1 MVGVASDDPSS
12 TITSSYGRS
21 PSEVATR
28 LQNSAASPSSSSIG
42 ATTLSRRSSRADMV
56 GGSVEPPLRSGAV
69 TPVLG
74 NILQPLI
81 DFFHW
86 FLEFFHDDLGL
97 RLGHVDHRADRA
109 GAGGPAPRH
118 LQVVEVDDPA
128 AAARAADEGD
138 AEEVQAGPAAP
149 AAGDDEVLPREL
161 GQPVRLLPADDRAAA
176 GVPGALLHAAG
187 RPPAAT
193 SAPGVQDGPGEADPL
208 RRDARVELPLH
219 PRPDRQGH
227 GLRCSSR

>member
-1 MVGVASDDPSS
+1 MAGVASDDPSS

-21 PSEVATR
+21 PSEAATR

-86 FLEFFHDDLGL
+86 FLEFFHDD
-97 RLGHVDHRADRA
+97 A
-109 GAGGPAPRH
+109 GAQWGWSIIALTLLVRGDPAPRH

-138 AEEVQAGPAAP
+138 AEEVQGGPAAP
-149 AAGDDEVLPREL
+149 AAGDDEVLPGEL

-176 GVPGALLHAAG
+176 GVPRRSTTCCASTSGT
-187 RPPAAT
+187 T
-193 SAPGVQDGPGEADPL
+193 SARTSTRPGSAKSPRSRAA
-208 RRDARVELPLH
+208 RRPSRASS
-219 PRPDRQGH
+219 
-227 GLRCSSR
+227 SSRT